1 MKEEDIFFL
10 PFFIKEKVYVIDKE
24 QFETSLG
31 TENTL
36 LPSEEI
42 THAPPPDYLILHQEP
57 SPLPTAQ
64 EELLQNILKAIH
76 ISQNQVEKKALSD
89 FQPVHLQGRKFV
101 FVLSPEPLP
110 KPLSQLEK
118 NKTRT
123 LTEGTKALLS
133 DSLSV
138 LITNKQEKLVLWAEL
153 KRAFDIK

>member
-76 ISQNQVEKKALSD
+76 ISQNQVEKKAFSACA
-89 FQPVHLQGRKFV
+89 FTRKEIC
-101 FVLSPEPLP
+101 LCII
-110 KPLSQLEK
+110 
-118 NKTRT
+118 TRT
-123 LTEGTKALLS
+123 PTK
-133 DSLSV
+133 
-138 LITNKQEKLVLWAEL
+138 TT
-153 KRAFDIK
+153 